1 MAINLPRPDLWNE
14 PSPFQNSQAYEQKNH
29 NWDVLRNYGDY
40 IGSYINGIVDGWDVR
55 FTAQLRQIPQPSEVI
70 DARVD
75 IDNHTFDN
83 LHDHLINIE
92 STRLSYVEATNID
105 ESAASDDEMPGEI
118 LKITDLTT
126 SSYNLRY
133 EKTGTVGFVLPRV
146 GYTELTTNDITI
158 NPD

>member
-1 MAINLPRPDLWNE
+1 MADGPKLDLWNE

-40 IGSYINGIVDGWDVR
+40 IGSYLKGITDSWDVR
-55 FTAQLRQIPQPSEVI
+55 FSAQINQIPQPNEVI

-75 IDNHTFDN
+75 INRHTFPT

-92 STRLSYVEATNID
+92 KTKLSYVEATDID
-105 ESAASDDEMPGEI
+105 DVTSADETPGSI

-126 SSYNLRY
+126 SSYNMRY
-133 EKTGTVGFVLPRV
+133 VKTGTVAFTMPRT
-146 GYTELTTNDITI
+146 GYMETTTNNLTI

>member
-1 MAINLPRPDLWNE
+1 MSDGPKLDLWNE

-40 IGSYINGIVDGWDVR
+40 IGSYLQGITDSWEVR
-55 FTAQLRQIPQPSEVI
+55 FSAQLNQIPQPNEVI
-70 DARVD
+70 DARV
-75 IDNHTFDN
+75 NLRGRTFPN

-92 STRLSYVEATNID
+92 ETKLGYVEATDID
-105 ESAASDDEMPGEI
+105 ESTSDDETPGTI

-126 SSYNLRY
+126 SSYKMRY
-133 EKTGTVGFVLPRV
+133 VKTGTVGFTLPRV
-146 GYTELTTNDITI
+146 GYMETTTSNLSI

>member
-1 MAINLPRPDLWNE
+1 MSDGPKLDLWNE

-40 IGSYINGIVDGWDVR
+40 IGSYLQGITDSWEVR
-55 FTAQLRQIPQPSEVI
+55 FSAQLNQIPQPNEVI
-70 DARVD
+70 DARV
-75 IDNHTFDN
+75 NLHGRTFPN

-92 STRLSYVEATNID
+92 ETKLGYVEATDID
-105 ESAASDDEMPGEI
+105 ESTSDDETPGTI

-126 SSYNLRY
+126 SSYKMRY
-133 EKTGTVGFVLPRV
+133 VKTGTVGFTLPRV
-146 GYTELTTNDITI
+146 GYMETTTNNLSI

>member
-1 MAINLPRPDLWNE
+1 MADGPKLDLWNE

-40 IGSYINGIVDGWDVR
+40 IGSYLKGITDSWDVR
-55 FTAQLRQIPQPSEVI
+55 FSAQINQIPQPNEVI

-75 IDNHTFDN
+75 INRHTFPT

-92 STRLSYVEATNID
+92 KTKLSYVEATDID
-105 ESAASDDEMPGEI
+105 DVTSADETPGSI

-126 SSYNLRY
+126 SSYNMRY
-133 EKTGTVGFVLPRV
+133 VKTGTVAFMMPRT
-146 GYTELTTNDITI
+146 GYMETTTNNLTI

>member
-1 MAINLPRPDLWNE
+1 MDDFPRIDIWDE

-40 IGSYINGIVDGWDVR
+40 IGSYLKGITDSWDVR
-55 FTAQLRQIPQPSEVI
+55 FSAQLNQIAQPNEVI

-75 IDNHTFDN
+75 VNGHTFPD

-92 STRLSYVEATNID
+92 ETKLGYVEATDID
-105 ESAASDDEMPGEI
+105 EATPEDEMPGTI

-126 SSYNLRY
+126 SSYSMRY
-133 EKTGTVGFVLPRV
+133 ANVGTVGFVLPRV
-146 GYTELTTNDITI
+146 GYMETTTSNLTI

>member
-1 MAINLPRPDLWNE
+1 MSDGPKLDLWNE

-40 IGSYINGIVDGWDVR
+40 IGSYLQGIADSWEVR
-55 FTAQLRQIPQPSEVI
+55 FSAQLNQIPQPNEVI
-70 DARVD
+70 DARV
-75 IDNHTFDN
+75 NLHGRTFPN

-92 STRLSYVEATNID
+92 ETKLGFVEATDID
-105 ESAASDDEMPGEI
+105 ESISDDETPGTI

-126 SSYNLRY
+126 SSYKMRY
-133 EKTGTVGFVLPRV
+133 VKTGTVSFTLPRV
-146 GYTELTTNDITI
+146 GYMETTTSNLSI

>member
-1 MAINLPRPDLWNE
+1 MSDGPKLDLWNE

-40 IGSYINGIVDGWDVR
+40 IGSYLKGITDSWDVR
-55 FTAQLRQIPQPSEVI
+55 FSAQLNQIAQPNEVI

-75 IDNHTFDN
+75 VNGHTFPD

-92 STRLSYVEATNID
+92 ETKLGFVEANDFDDATT
-105 ESAASDDEMPGEI
+105 DDETPGTI

-126 SSYNLRY
+126 SSYNMRY
-133 EKTGTVGFVLPRV
+133 VATGTVGFTLPRV
-146 GYTELTTNDITI
+146 GYMETTTNNLTI